1 MKHIFVISITFL
13 FVFTGFSQCEN
24 GRYRDLIFA
33 EYESTEDV
41 EYGSNLL
48 FNGDPETLLMDV
60 YEPANDSETSRPL
73 VIFAHG
79 GFFIAGDKDGTEVK
93 PACIDLAR
101 MGYVTASINYRLG
114 FPIQL
119 ELEQPMTEAVLRG
132 VHDMKA
138 AVRWFRKDVA
148 ENGNTFSI
156 NPDEIYIAGVSAGGF
171 IVLQHAYIDD
181 LSELPGVI
189 DFSNPGLAGGIEG
202 ESGNE
207 GYSSEVKAIISVA
220 GAISDTTY
228 IESGDV
234 PACLFHG
241 TGDTVVPF
249 DSDILVIAGAFPVTE
264 VDGSNSVDQKLSD
277 LNITHCF
284 EIYEGQGHVP
294 SDGNNAYYDTTLSI
308 MSNFLSHFVCGVE
321 LDCEYR
327 EILVGVD
334 EKEIAE
340 ELLVF
345 PNPSDGSV
353 QILLN
358 QNDGST
364 QLTLHDTMGKKVA
377 QKIST
382 GQSEW
387 DLNHLEPGYYW
398 LTAISDGIIQN
409 CSLII
414 R

>member
-1 MKHIFVISITFL
+1 MKQVFVISVTFL
-13 FVFTGFSQCEN
+13 MSLAGHSQCEN
-24 GRYRDLIFA
+24 GRYRDMIFP
-33 EYESTEDV
+33 EYESTENV

-60 YEPANDSETSRPL
+60 YEPANDTVSQRPL

-79 GFFIAGDKDGTEVK
+79 GFFVAGDKDGTEVK

-114 FPIQL
+114 FPFQL

-156 NPDEIYIAGVSAGGF
+156 DPEEIYIAGVSAGGF

-189 DFSNPGLAGGIEG
+189 DFNNPGLGGGIEG
-202 ESGNE
+202 ESGNP
-207 GYSSEVKAIISVA
+207 GYSSDVKAIISVA
-220 GAISDTTY
+220 GAISDSTY
-228 IESGDV
+228 IEPGDE

-249 DSDILVIAGAFPVTE
+249 DSDVLVIADIFSVTE
-264 VDGSNSVDQKLSD
+264 VDGSNSIDQKLTE
-277 LNITHCF
+277 LGITHCF

-294 SDGNNAYYDTTLSI
+294 SDGNDAYYDTTLSI

-321 LDCEYR
+321 LDCAYR
-327 EILVGVD
+327 EILVG
-334 EKEIAE
+334 IE
-340 ELLVF
+340 ESEALALLNVF
-345 PNPSDGSV
+345 PNPSYGEIQITNGGSSERLQLV
-353 QILLN
+353 LYDVTGREVSRRWMSGQI
-358 QNDGST
+358 
-364 QLTLHDTMGKKVA
+364 
-377 QKIST
+377 
-382 GQSEW
+382 EW
-387 DLNHLEPGYYW
+387 DLSAYSSGTYLLQVIGEKETRNV
-398 LTAISDGIIQN
+398 
-409 CSLII
+409 SLII